1 MCAIMKI
8 FAIASIWRMQQPKK
22 KRTVHRDQEGLDK
35 LALKFQEVRK
45 RLGFTQEQLSM
56 ETGISL
62 SQIARIETGRI
73 NPTVSTLMRIARVMD
88 IMVGELLAFKLDKLD
103 FEK

>member
-1 MCAIMKI
+1 MKI

-22 KRTVHRDQEGLDK
+22 QRKVHRDQEGLDK
-35 LALKFQEVRK
+35 LAQKLQEVRK
-45 RLGFTQEQLSM
+45 RLGYTQEQLSM

>member
-1 MCAIMKI
+1 MKI
-8 FAIASIWRMQQPKK
+8 FAIASIWGMQQPKK
-22 KRTVHRDQEGLDK
+22 KKVYRDQEGLDK
-35 LALKFQEVRK
+35 LALKLQEVRK
-45 RLGFTQEQLSM
+45 RLGYTQEQLSM

-62 SQIARIETGRI
+62 SQIARIETGRA

-88 IMVGELLAFKLDKLD
+88 IMVGDLLAFKLDKLD

>member
-1 MCAIMKI
+1 
-8 FAIASIWRMQQPKK
+8 MQQPKK
-22 KRTVHRDQEGLDK
+22 TRKIHRDQEGLDK
-35 LALKFQEVRK
+35 LAQQLKEVRK
-45 RLGFTQEQLSM
+45 RLGYTQEQLSL